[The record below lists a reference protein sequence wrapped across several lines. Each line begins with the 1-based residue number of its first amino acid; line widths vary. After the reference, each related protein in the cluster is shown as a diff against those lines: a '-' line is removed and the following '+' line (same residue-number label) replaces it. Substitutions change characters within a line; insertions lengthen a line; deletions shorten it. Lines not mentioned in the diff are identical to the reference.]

1 MNNIKSSFIRKR
13 GNNFNVYIEYI
24 NENGDIKQKS
34 LAKYE
39 SKKDADKHLIEIK
52 SSINKNKFV
61 VSKNIT
67 FIERCIEYINDESKN
82 LSPTTVM
89 TRKSV
94 INTSI
99 KTFFRDTKMKDIT
112 PTSLQKFANHL
123 YKNHTKASAKQRLS
137 FAKAVLNEAYRL
149 KEIENNPVRYVK
161 TPSSLVED
169 KQKSDAY
176 SRGEVKLII
185 EKLEGSNM
193 EIPILLML
201 TMGLRAAEV
210 SGLCWEDINFKNK
223 TISIN
228 KILVYINGVGLVFK
242 SPKTKGSIRTISAPE
257 ELMLKLKRWK
267 IQHNK
272 YKLENL
278 LEDEYEDVVCL
289 NLELRPYLHRTLI
302 RSWYRF
308 LDKNNI
314 RRIRLHDLRH
324 THATMLV
331 LGGTDFKTIS
341 DRLGHADIQIT
352 LNRYS
357 HVLEEMDKKASE
369 NISDIMFK

>member
-1 MNNIKSSFIRKR
+1 MNIKSTFVRKR
-13 GNNFNVYIEYI
+13 GKNYNVIVEYL
-24 NENGDIKQKS
+24 NEIGEIKQKS
-34 LAKYE
+34 LGKYE
-39 SKKDADKHLIEIK
+39 NKKDADKHLIEIK
-52 SSINKNKFV
+52 NNINKNKFI
-61 VSKNIT
+61 VSKDIT
-67 FIERCIEYINDESKN
+67 FINRCIEYINDESKN

-89 TRKSV
+89 TRESV

-99 KTFFRDTKMKDIT
+99 KIFFSEIKIKDIT
-112 PTSLQKFANHL
+112 PTVLQKFANYL
-123 YKNHTKASAKQRLS
+123 YKNHTKAVARQRLS
-137 FAKAVLNEAYRL
+137 FVKAVLNEAYRL
-149 KEIENNPVRYVK
+149 KEIDTNPVKYIK
-161 TPSSLVED
+161 TPPSLVED
-169 KQKSDAY
+169 KQKADAY
-176 SRGEVKLII
+176 SREEVKTII

-210 SGLCWEDINFKNK
+210 SGLCWEDIDFKNK

-308 LDKNNI
+308 LAKNNI
-314 RRIRLHDLRH
+314 RKIRLHDLRH

-341 DRLGHADIQIT
+341 DRLGHTDIQIT